1 MCKTVSLKV
10 MNTATLLPIPS
21 LQGERGPPGES
32 GAVGPSGPIGSR
44 GPSGPPGPDGNKVK
58 FHVIHCWFGPLS
70 SRIRRSLT
78 IANSLFFRLCIY
90 FQFYDGGHLSK

>member
-10 MNTATLLPIPS
+10 MNTVTLLPIPF

-58 FHVIHCWFGPLS
+58 FHVIHAGL
-70 SRIRRSLT
+70 
-78 IANSLFFRLCIY
+78 A
-90 FQFYDGGHLSK
+90 H